1 MNAPKRDSSTAF
13 MRMSLFL
20 VCLVGLLIG
29 GGSWWLVRYSE
40 ATLAERAQV
49 AQLRLSEG
57 LSVALIESLVVRDY
71 GALESRLSQAMA
83 NPAMRAVAVTNQ
95 RGQVLSMVR
104 RDVQTGKVAP
114 VFIEKYL
121 SPPTEKTNFVRR
133 DLGSVSQ
140 SWSTLQAGQ
149 PLGWLYI
156 EVTDDATD
164 ILMTLGQR
172 TLMVAVGL
180 AVVLLLVFGV
190 ILRKAYV
197 VIDSNEFRLKS
208 ENTKLTDK
216 ANNDPLTGLPNR
228 DALMVQLQ
236 QSMAQIQTAG
246 LGSLAVCFIDL
257 DRFKPINDEHGHV
270 VGDKVLQSVAGRI
283 RSVARNGDF
292 LARIGG
298 DEFILIVHGLENIWE
313 VEPVLS
319 RLLHVTTSP
328 ILAGGHSAWIGFSIG
343 VTIYPQDASTPE
355 ALIQHADEAMYKA
368 KRAGGGGWAMWQV
381 EGAEAEADTGAAP
394 SSTAST
400 VSTASTAS
408 TAPSTTSGTASKA

>member
-13 MRMSLFL
+13 VRMSLFL
-20 VCLVGLLIG
+20 VCLVGLLMG

-49 AQLRLSEG
+49 AQMRLSEG

-83 NPAMRAVAVTNQ
+83 NPSMRAVAVTNQ

-104 RDVQTGKVAP
+104 RDGQTGQVAP

-121 SPPTEKTNFVRR
+121 SPPAEKVAFVRR
-133 DLGSVSQ
+133 DLGPVSQ

-164 ILMTLGQR
+164 ILKNLGQR
-172 TLMVAVGL
+172 TLLVAVGL
-180 AVVLLLVFGV
+180 AMVLLLVFAV

-208 ENTKLTDK
+208 ENSKLTDK

-381 EGAEAEADTGAAP
+381 DGAETEEATDAVA
-394 SSTAST
+394 
-400 VSTASTAS
+400 
-408 TAPSTTSGTASKA
+408 KA

>member
-95 RGQVLSMVR
+95 RGQVLSMVK

-208 ENTKLTDK
+208 ENSKLTDK

-381 EGAEAEADTGAAP
+381 EGAVAEADTDPAIAA
-394 SSTAST
+394 T
-400 VSTASTAS
+400 
-408 TAPSTTSGTASKA
+408 

>member
-1 MNAPKRDSSTAF
+1 MSAPKRDSSTAF
-13 MRMSLFL
+13 LRMSLFL

-57 LSVALIESLVVRDY
+57 LSVALIENLVVRDY

-104 RDVQTGKVAP
+104 RDVSTGKVAP

-121 SPPTEKTNFVRR
+121 SPPSEKTNFVRR
-133 DLGSVSQ
+133 EMGTVSQ

-180 AVVLLLVFGV
+180 AVVLLLVFGT

-208 ENTKLTDK
+208 ENSKLTDK

-236 QSMAQIQTAG
+236 QSMAQIQAAG

-343 VTIYPQDASTPE
+343 VTIYPQDASSPE

-381 EGAEAEADTGAAP
+381 EGAEAEDASDTTPGVGA
-394 SSTAST
+394 
-400 VSTASTAS
+400 
-408 TAPSTTSGTASKA
+408 

>member
-1 MNAPKRDSSTAF
+1 MSAPKRDSSTAF
-13 MRMSLFL
+13 LRMSLFL

-57 LSVALIESLVVRDY
+57 LSVALIENLVVRDY
-71 GALESRLSQAMA
+71 GALESRLTQAMA

-104 RDVQTGKVAP
+104 RDVSSGKVAP

-121 SPPTEKTNFVRR
+121 SPPSEKTNFVRR
-133 DLGSVSQ
+133 EMGTVSQ
-140 SWSTLQAGQ
+140 SWSALQAGQ

-180 AVVLLLVFGV
+180 AVVLLLVFGT

-208 ENTKLTDK
+208 ENSKLTDK

-236 QSMAQIQTAG
+236 QSMAQIQAAG

-343 VTIYPQDASTPE
+343 VTIYPQDASSPE

-381 EGAEAEADTGAAP
+381 EGAEAEDASDTTPGVGA
-394 SSTAST
+394 
-400 VSTASTAS
+400 
-408 TAPSTTSGTASKA
+408 

>member
-208 ENTKLTDK
+208 ENSKLTDK

-381 EGAEAEADTGAAP
+381 EGAAAEADTAPAIAAQ
-394 SSTAST
+394 
-400 VSTASTAS
+400 
-408 TAPSTTSGTASKA
+408 

>member
-13 MRMSLFL
+13 LRMSLFL

-57 LSVALIESLVVRDY
+57 LSVALIENLVVRDY

-121 SPPTEKTNFVRR
+121 SPPTEKTNFERR
-133 DLGSVSQ
+133 DMGSVSQ
-140 SWSTLQAGQ
+140 SWSALQAGQ

-180 AVVLLLVFGV
+180 AVVLLLVFGF

-208 ENTKLTDK
+208 ENSKLTDK
-216 ANNDPLTGLPNR
+216 ATNDPLTGLPNR

-381 EGAEAEADTGAAP
+381 EGAVAEADTDPAIAA
-394 SSTAST
+394 T
-400 VSTASTAS
+400 
-408 TAPSTTSGTASKA
+408 

>member
-1 MNAPKRDSSTAF
+1 
-13 MRMSLFL
+13 
-20 VCLVGLLIG
+20 
-29 GGSWWLVRYSE
+29 
-40 ATLAERAQV
+40 
-49 AQLRLSEG
+49 
-57 LSVALIESLVVRDY
+57 
-71 GALESRLSQAMA
+71 
-83 NPAMRAVAVTNQ
+83 
-95 RGQVLSMVR
+95 MVR
-104 RDVQTGKVAP
+104 RDLTTGKVSP

-121 SPPTEKTNFVRR
+121 SPPTEKNNFVRR
-133 DLGSVSQ
+133 DMGAVSQ
-140 SWSTLQAGQ
+140 SWSALQAGQ
-149 PLGWLYI
+149 PLGWLYL
-156 EVTDDATD
+156 EVTDDAAD
-164 ILMTLGQR
+164 ILMSLGQR

-180 AVVLLLVFGV
+180 AVVLLLVFGY

-368 KRAGGGGWAMWQV
+368 KRAGGGWAMWQV

-400 VSTASTAS
+400 VSTASTA
-408 TAPSTTSGTASKA
+408 PSTTSGTASKA

>member
-13 MRMSLFL
+13 VRMSLFL

-49 AQLRLSEG
+49 AQMRLSEG

-83 NPAMRAVAVTNQ
+83 NPSMRAVAVTNQ

-104 RDVQTGKVAP
+104 RDGQTGQVAP

-121 SPPTEKTNFVRR
+121 SPPAEKVAFVRR
-133 DLGSVSQ
+133 DLGHVSQ

-164 ILMTLGQR
+164 ILKNLGQR
-172 TLMVAVGL
+172 TLLVAVGL
-180 AVVLLLVFGV
+180 AMVLLLVFAV

-208 ENTKLTDK
+208 ENSKLTDK

-381 EGAEAEADTGAAP
+381 DGAETEEATDAVAK
-394 SSTAST
+394 S
-400 VSTASTAS
+400 
-408 TAPSTTSGTASKA
+408 

>member
-13 MRMSLFL
+13 VRMSLFL

-49 AQLRLSEG
+49 AQMRLSEG

-83 NPAMRAVAVTNQ
+83 NPSMRAVAVTNQ

-104 RDVQTGKVAP
+104 RDGQTGQVAP

-121 SPPTEKTNFVRR
+121 SPPAEKVAFVRR
-133 DLGSVSQ
+133 DLGPVSQ

-164 ILMTLGQR
+164 ILKNLGQR
-172 TLMVAVGL
+172 TLLVAVGL
-180 AVVLLLVFGV
+180 AMVLLLVFAV

-208 ENTKLTDK
+208 ENSKLTDK

-381 EGAEAEADTGAAP
+381 DGAETEEATDAVAK
-394 SSTAST
+394 S
-400 VSTASTAS
+400 
-408 TAPSTTSGTASKA
+408 

>member
-13 MRMSLFL
+13 VRMSLFL

-49 AQLRLSEG
+49 AQMRLSEG

-83 NPAMRAVAVTNQ
+83 NPSMRAVAVTNQ

-104 RDVQTGKVAP
+104 RDGQTGQVAP

-121 SPPTEKTNFVRR
+121 SPPAEKVAFVRR
-133 DLGSVSQ
+133 DLGPVSQ

-164 ILMTLGQR
+164 ILKNLGQR
-172 TLMVAVGL
+172 TLLVAVGL
-180 AVVLLLVFGV
+180 AMVLLLVFAV
-190 ILRKAYV
+190 ILRKADV

-208 ENTKLTDK
+208 ENSKLTDK

-381 EGAEAEADTGAAP
+381 DGAETEEATDAVAK
-394 SSTAST
+394 S
-400 VSTASTAS
+400 
-408 TAPSTTSGTASKA
+408 

>member
-13 MRMSLFL
+13 LRMSLFL

-40 ATLAERAQV
+40 STLAERAQV

-57 LSVALIESLVVRDY
+57 LSVALIENLVVRDY

-121 SPPTEKTNFVRR
+121 SPPTEKTNFERR
-133 DLGSVSQ
+133 DMGSVSQ
-140 SWSTLQAGQ
+140 SWSALQAGQ

-180 AVVLLLVFGV
+180 AVVLLLVFGF

-208 ENTKLTDK
+208 ENSKLTDK

-381 EGAEAEADTGAAP
+381 EGAVAEADTDPAIAA
-394 SSTAST
+394 T
-400 VSTASTAS
+400 
-408 TAPSTTSGTASKA
+408 

>member
-13 MRMSLFL
+13 VRMSLFL

-49 AQLRLSEG
+49 AQMRLSEG

-83 NPAMRAVAVTNQ
+83 NPSMRAVAVTNQ

-104 RDVQTGKVAP
+104 RDGQTGQVAP

-121 SPPTEKTNFVRR
+121 SPPAEKVAFVRR
-133 DLGSVSQ
+133 DLGPVSQ

-164 ILMTLGQR
+164 ILKNLGQR
-172 TLMVAVGL
+172 TLLVAVGL
-180 AVVLLLVFGV
+180 AMVLLLVFAV

-197 VIDSNEFRLKS
+197 VIDSNEFRLKT
-208 ENTKLTDK
+208 ENSKLTDK

-381 EGAEAEADTGAAP
+381 DGAETEEATDAVAK
-394 SSTAST
+394 S
-400 VSTASTAS
+400 
-408 TAPSTTSGTASKA
+408 

>member
-121 SPPTEKTNFVRR
+121 SPPTEKTTFVRR

-208 ENTKLTDK
+208 ENSKLTDK

-381 EGAEAEADTGAAP
+381 DGAETEEATDAVA
-394 SSTAST
+394 
-400 VSTASTAS
+400 
-408 TAPSTTSGTASKA
+408 KA

>member
-1 MNAPKRDSSTAF
+1 
-13 MRMSLFL
+13 
-20 VCLVGLLIG
+20 
-29 GGSWWLVRYSE
+29 
-40 ATLAERAQV
+40 
-49 AQLRLSEG
+49 
-57 LSVALIESLVVRDY
+57 
-71 GALESRLSQAMA
+71 
-83 NPAMRAVAVTNQ
+83 
-95 RGQVLSMVR
+95 
-104 RDVQTGKVAP
+104 
-114 VFIEKYL
+114 
-121 SPPTEKTNFVRR
+121 
-133 DLGSVSQ
+133 
-140 SWSTLQAGQ
+140 
-149 PLGWLYI
+149 
-156 EVTDDATD
+156 
-164 ILMTLGQR
+164 
-172 TLMVAVGL
+172 
-180 AVVLLLVFGV
+180 
-190 ILRKAYV
+190 
-197 VIDSNEFRLKS
+197 
-208 ENTKLTDK
+208 
-216 ANNDPLTGLPNR
+216 
-228 DALMVQLQ
+228 MVQLQ

-381 EGAEAEADTGAAP
+381 DGAETEEATDAVA
-394 SSTAST
+394 
-400 VSTASTAS
+400 
-408 TAPSTTSGTASKA
+408 KA

>member
-1 MNAPKRDSSTAF
+1 
-13 MRMSLFL
+13 
-20 VCLVGLLIG
+20 
-29 GGSWWLVRYSE
+29 
-40 ATLAERAQV
+40 
-49 AQLRLSEG
+49 
-57 LSVALIESLVVRDY
+57 
-71 GALESRLSQAMA
+71 
-83 NPAMRAVAVTNQ
+83 
-95 RGQVLSMVR
+95 
-104 RDVQTGKVAP
+104 
-114 VFIEKYL
+114 
-121 SPPTEKTNFVRR
+121 
-133 DLGSVSQ
+133 
-140 SWSTLQAGQ
+140 
-149 PLGWLYI
+149 
-156 EVTDDATD
+156 
-164 ILMTLGQR
+164 
-172 TLMVAVGL
+172 
-180 AVVLLLVFGV
+180 
-190 ILRKAYV
+190 
-197 VIDSNEFRLKS
+197 
-208 ENTKLTDK
+208 
-216 ANNDPLTGLPNR
+216 
-228 DALMVQLQ
+228 MVQLQ

-381 EGAEAEADTGAAP
+381 EGAEAEADTSAAP
-394 SSTAST
+394 T
-400 VSTASTAS
+400 STASTAS

>member
-1 MNAPKRDSSTAF
+1 MSAPKRDSSTAF
-13 MRMSLFL
+13 LRMSLFL

-40 ATLAERAQV
+40 DTLAERAQV
-49 AQLRLSEG
+49 AQQRLSEG
-57 LSVALIESLVVRDY
+57 LSVALIENLVVRDY

-104 RDVQTGKVAP
+104 RDASTGKVAP

-121 SPPTEKTNFVRR
+121 SPPSEKTNFVRR
-133 DLGSVSQ
+133 DMGAVSQ

-164 ILMTLGQR
+164 ILMILGQR

-180 AVVLLLVFGV
+180 AVVLLLVFGY

-208 ENTKLTDK
+208 ENSKLTDK

-343 VTIYPQDASTPE
+343 VTIYPQDASSPE

-381 EGAEAEADTGAAP
+381 EGAEAEDASDTTPGVGA
-394 SSTAST
+394 
-400 VSTASTAS
+400 
-408 TAPSTTSGTASKA
+408 

>member
-1 MNAPKRDSSTAF
+1 MSAPKRDSSTAF
-13 MRMSLFL
+13 LRMSLFL

-57 LSVALIESLVVRDY
+57 LSVALIENLVVRDY

-83 NPAMRAVAVTNQ
+83 NPAMRVVAVTNQ

-104 RDVQTGKVAP
+104 RDLTTGKVSP

-133 DLGSVSQ
+133 DMGAVSQ
-140 SWSTLQAGQ
+140 SWSALQAGQ
-149 PLGWLYI
+149 PLGWLYL
-156 EVTDDATD
+156 EVTDDAAD
-164 ILMTLGQR
+164 ILMSLGQR

-180 AVVLLLVFGV
+180 AVVLLLVFGT

-381 EGAEAEADTGAAP
+381 EGAEAEADTSAAP
-394 SSTAST
+394 T
-400 VSTASTAS
+400 STAS

>member
-208 ENTKLTDK
+208 ENSKLTDK

-381 EGAEAEADTGAAP
+381 DGAETEEATDAVA
-394 SSTAST
+394 
-400 VSTASTAS
+400 
-408 TAPSTTSGTASKA
+408 KA